1 MHPTFATLLLVMLAG
16 ALVVGSMIG
25 FGRRVGGMRSWGA
38 VLASAAVVGGL
49 FGAVMV
55 YAAIQ
60 HNPQGSIVNHD
71 TGAVDYAYL
80 SEIFLSWFLAAN
92 IVATL
97 GFATAVALLK
107 GAGFLGRML
116 LRRVPALRPQAPS
129 SRVRT
134 DPH

>member
-1 MHPTFATLLLVMLAG
+1 MHPDVRDA
-16 ALVVGSMIG
+16 VVGHACRR
-25 FGRRVGGMRSWGA
+25 FGRREHDRFRANSWQNALMGA
-38 VLASAAVVGGL
+38 VLAAAAAAVVGGL

-71 TGAVDYAYL
+71 TGAVNYAYL

-97 GFATAVALLK
+97 GFAAALALLK
-107 GAGFLGRML
+107 GAGFLSRML
-116 LRRVPALRPQAPS
+116 LRHVPAPRPQAPS
-129 SRVRT
+129 SRVR
-134 DPH
+134 